1 MKEITTKLFNT
12 LGLAYWIE
20 ITTASPVCTYYF
32 GPFLTRKEA
41 DTAKPGFIED
51 LEEEGAKGIKVKLK
65 RCKPK
70 ELTIFND
77 TSENKELKQIFST
90 FSRQL

>member
-12 LGLAYWIE
+12 LGWAYWVK
-20 ITTASPVCTYYF
+20 ITTATPTCTYYF
-32 GPFLTRKEA
+32 GPFISRNEA
-41 DTAKPGFIED
+41 NAAKPGFIED
-51 LEEEGAKGIKVKLK
+51 LEEEGAKGIQVELE

-77 TSENKELKQIFST
+77 LGENKEFKQVFSM